1 MKILQVIPYFL
12 PAYAFGGPVTVA
24 YKVTKMLVKRGH
36 EVVVCTTDAKDLVSR
51 IEENTDGIDNGLEV
65 HRFKNVSM
73 TFIKY
78 IKLFVTPQLDS
89 FLKTDL
95 NRFNVIHLHEHTT
108 FQNIV
113 TYHYARKYGVPYV
126 LQAHGSLPIAGDWR
140 KLKWIYDHFFGYRIL
155 KDASKVIALSEV
167 EAQQYRSLG
176 VPDEKIAVIPNGIDL
191 SEYAVLPPRGSFKRR
206 FNVPDRK
213 KIVLYLGRIHKTKG
227 VDLLVK
233 AYAYMIKEMKCTD
246 ALLVIAGPDDGYLSE
261 VRSLVVSLG
270 ISNSVLFT
278 GFISSEDKL
287 SALVDADVFVT
298 PSFYG
303 FPVTFLEA
311 CATGTPIIT
320 TNLGDTLEWIN
331 GNVGYVT
338 PPSHYELAKA
348 IYGIIYDDELR
359 RKFSGNCI
367 NTVRSKFSLE
377 KMVTRLEQVYEEVI
391 RK

>member
-1 MKILQVIPYFL
+1 
-12 PAYAFGGPVTVA
+12 VA
-24 YKVTKMLVKRGH
+24 YQVSKMLVKRGH
-36 EVVVCTTDAKDLVSR
+36 EVVVCTTDAKDFGSR
-51 IEENTDGIDNGLEV
+51 IEESLGDIDDGLEV
-65 HRFKNVSM
+65 HRFKNVSLM
-73 TFIKY
+73 LVKKF
-78 IKLFVTPQLDS
+78 KLFVTLQLAS
-89 FLKTDL
+89 FLKRDL
-95 NRFNVIHLHEHTT
+95 KRFDVIHLHEYIS

-113 TYHYARKYGVPYV
+113 TYNYARKYGAPYV
-126 LQAHGSLPIAGDWR
+126 LQAHGSLPRIGNWR
-140 KLKWIYDHFFGYRIL
+140 KLKWIYDLFFGHRL
-155 KDASKVIALSEV
+155 LRDASKVIALSEV
-167 EAQQYRSLG
+167 ESQQYRNMG

-191 SEYAVLPPRGSFKRR
+191 SEYAVLPPRGSFKRK
-206 FNVPDRK
+206 FDIPEDK
-213 KIVLYLGRIHKTKG
+213 KVVLYLGRIHKTKG

-233 AYAYMIKEMKCTD
+233 AYAYLIKEMKGTD

-261 VRSLVVSLG
+261 VRSLVASLG
-270 ISNSVLFT
+270 TSNSVLFT

-367 NTVRSKFSLE
+367 NIVRSKFSLE
-377 KMVTRLEQVYEEVI
+377 KMVTILEQVYEEVI

>member
-1 MKILQVIPYFL
+1 LF
-12 PAYAFGGPVTVA
+12 A
-24 YKVTKMLVKRGH
+24 KRY
-36 EVVVCTTDAKDLVSR
+36 D
-51 IEENTDGIDNGLEV
+51 
-65 HRFKNVSM
+65 
-73 TFIKY
+73 
-78 IKLFVTPQLDS
+78 
-89 FLKTDL
+89 
-95 NRFNVIHLHEHTT
+95 
-108 FQNIV
+108 
-113 TYHYARKYGVPYV
+113 VPYV
-126 LQAHGSLPIAGDWR
+126 FQPHGSYLSALPQSFYVKIT
-140 KLKWIYDHFFGYRIL
+140 KLLLDKVISEKIL
-155 KDASKVIALSEV
+155 KNASKIIALSEV
-167 EAQQYRSLG
+167 EAQQYRSMG
-176 VPDEKIAVIPNGIDL
+176 VPDEKIAVIPNGVDL
-191 SEYAVLPPRGSFKRR
+191 SEYAVLPPRGSFKRK
-206 FNVPDRK
+206 FDIPEDK
-213 KIVLYLGRIHKTKG
+213 KVILYLGRIHKTKG

-233 AYAYMIKEMKCTD
+233 AYAYLIKEMKCSD
-246 ALLVIAGPDDGYLSE
+246 ALLVIAGPDDGYLIE
-261 VRSLVVSLG
+261 VRSLVASLG
-270 ISNSVLFT
+270 ISNSVIFT

-367 NTVRSKFSLE
+367 NIVRSKFSLE
-377 KMVTRLEQVYEEVI
+377 KVVTRLEQVYEEVI